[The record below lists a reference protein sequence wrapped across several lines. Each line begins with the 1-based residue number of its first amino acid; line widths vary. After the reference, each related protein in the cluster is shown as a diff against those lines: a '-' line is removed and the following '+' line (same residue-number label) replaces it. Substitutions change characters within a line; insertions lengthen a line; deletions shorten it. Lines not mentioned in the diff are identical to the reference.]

1 MNIIIGKFGKS
12 INFEPLQ
19 WGMIGGDSESAILA
33 QSIAHLYPDDNFY
46 LVSRNNFSKLSIDTQ
61 MKINKNNN
69 LIDCWKNYDKSINN
83 QDWLIN
89 YFNDIKID
97 FGLLYSGLSGST
109 TIENYMHTQSGEYA
123 KPMSFS
129 KNYTGIIAKFLN
141 ETNIPYMEIGED
153 SRFFPLVA
161 RDLHNRS
168 KRILSVVDTVLST
181 KHIKSKENQSIVT
194 TRTPVSD
201 VGHSYAFLMSEDKD
215 KLLDE
220 PNKRNTLISI
230 FMHGTA
236 SHHKTV
242 NKGKIM
248 EDYILNN
255 FPETQIYGKWDLS
268 TINKKYHGNIKEIP
282 MIDLHDVLYDTK
294 YSLLT
299 GGSNDYP
306 TSSKFWKFLMFG
318 IIPFFYKKEDIEKF
332 EISSFL
338 YVKDGNELKNKIEN
352 LEKNVDFYN
361 VIWYDL
367 KNKIMKDDLWNGHR
381 FFNNIEKW
389 VKHEFGYEMKRKGT
403 ISYRSSSLFV
413 KEKLNTL
420 EEFF

>member
-1 MNIIIGKFGKS
+1 
-12 INFEPLQ
+12 
-19 WGMIGGDSESAILA
+19 
-33 QSIAHLYPDDNFY
+33 
-46 LVSRNNFSKLSIDTQ
+46 
-61 MKINKNNN
+61 
-69 LIDCWKNYDKSINN
+69 
-83 QDWLIN
+83 
-89 YFNDIKID
+89 
-97 FGLLYSGLSGST
+97 
-109 TIENYMHTQSGEYA
+109 
-123 KPMSFS
+123 
-129 KNYTGIIAKFLN
+129 
-141 ETNIPYMEIGED
+141 
-153 SRFFPLVA
+153 
-161 RDLHNRS
+161 
-168 KRILSVVDTVLST
+168 
-181 KHIKSKENQSIVT
+181 
-194 TRTPVSD
+194 
-201 VGHSYAFLMSEDKD
+201 
-215 KLLDE
+215 
-220 PNKRNTLISI
+220 
-230 FMHGTA
+230 
-236 SHHKTV
+236 
-242 NKGKIM
+242 M

-306 TSSKFWKFLMFG
+306 TSSKFWKFLIFG

-338 YVKDGNELKNKIEN
+338 YVRDGNELKNKIEN

-367 KNKIMKDDLWNGHR
+367 KNKIMKDDLWNGNR

-389 VKHEFGYEMKRKGT
+389 VKHEFGYDMKRKGA